1 LFIDVIGVAT
11 NACGEPDF
19 ALVRVET
26 TQRAIDAGE
35 HYDDARDQ
43 LGDEG
48 YDEPYVLFDERDC
61 QRFPWFMENV
71 QKYLG
76 VK

>member
-19 ALVRVET
+19 SLMRIKASKRD
-26 TQRAIDAGE
+26 IIAGA
-35 HYDDARDQ
+35 HYDLARDQ
-43 LGDEG
+43 LAEDG
-48 YDEPYVLFDERDC
+48 YDEPYVLFDENDC

-76 VK
+76 A